1 MIKNIAKIATS
12 HILVKGLGLLS
23 IVIVLNFLSVED
35 FGKYSFYLVVLN
47 LATILIDP
55 YLSAYLI
62 EFKTRNYVKYNFGL
76 VLIPIFLI
84 PFFYVAATCFI
95 PGMALSVVLLFCGTF
110 FISAGLKSH
119 LNIKEHYYYYGLVD
133 VIRQLTLFISTL
145 VFFYYLNGKDY
156 LQLLILNYGSTLV
169 IMIFLIMLMTKK
181 SDLRFNIR
189 FIEYQKLFKSSK
201 HLILYM
207 SIIPLISFIDSF
219 FIDSFLTTRDLGMY
233 SFSLKIY
240 TVSLMLVVPIFTVL
254 NIRQIEVAQVNG
266 YLTFFHKNKRKVFVF
281 SVLFFVLAFLLNWLL
296 TEFIYVKYE
305 DSFRDTSILLFA
317 AFIAYLTLP
326 FSFLMAYKKYK
337 YLLILGLLAL
347 FVDVFI
353 NYFFIAR
360 FGTLVAALSTLISQ
374 IIINLGSAV
383 YSYLLLNKKPNG
395 INT

>member
-12 HILVKGLGLLS
+12 HILVKGLGVLS
-23 IVIVLNFLSVED
+23 IVIVLNFLSIED

-62 EFKTRNYVKYNFGL
+62 EFKTQNYIKYNFGL
-76 VLIPIFLI
+76 LLIPIFLV
-84 PFFYVAATCFI
+84 PFFYLALTYLI
-95 PGMALSVVLLFCGTF
+95 PGITLSIVLLFCGTF
-110 FISAGLKSH
+110 FISAGLKSF
-119 LNIKEHYYYYGLVD
+119 LNIKEHYYYFGLVD
-133 VIRQLTLFISTL
+133 VLRQATLFISTF
-145 VFFYYLNGKDY
+145 VFFYYLDGNDY
-156 LQLLILNYGSTLV
+156 HQLLLLNYGSTL
-169 IMIFLIMLMTKK
+169 LIMSVLMIVMTKK
-181 SDLRFNIR
+181 EDLRFNIQ
-189 FIEYQKLFKSSK
+189 FNEYQKLFRSST
-201 HLILYM
+201 HLIFYM

-219 FIDSFLTTRDLGMY
+219 FIDSYLTTRDLGMY

-254 NIRQIEVAQVNG
+254 NIKQIEVAKQDG
-266 YLTFFHKNKRKVFVF
+266 YSSFFKKNKQKVLFY
-281 SVLFFVLAFLLNWLL
+281 STLFFVLSFLFNYIL
-296 TEFIYVKYE
+296 TQFIFVKYQ

-326 FSFLMAYKKYK
+326 FSFLIAYKKYK
-337 YLLILGLLAL
+337 HLLILGITAL

-374 IIINLGSAV
+374 IIINLGSAI
-383 YSYLLLNKKPNG
+383 YSYQLLNKKPNG

>member
-12 HILVKGLGLLS
+12 HILVKGLGVLS
-23 IVIVLNFLSVED
+23 IVIVLNFLSIED

-62 EFKTRNYVKYNFGL
+62 EFKTQNYIKYNFGL
-76 VLIPIFLI
+76 LLIPIFLV
-84 PFFYVAATCFI
+84 PFFYLALTYLI
-95 PGMALSVVLLFCGTF
+95 PGITLSIVLLFCGTF
-110 FISAGLKSH
+110 FISAGLKSF
-119 LNIKEHYYYYGLVD
+119 LNIKEHYYYFGLVD
-133 VIRQLTLFISTL
+133 VLRQATLFISTF
-145 VFFYYLNGKDY
+145 VFFYYLDGNDY
-156 LQLLILNYGSTLV
+156 HQLLLLNYGSTL
-169 IMIFLIMLMTKK
+169 LIMSVLMIVMTKK
-181 SDLRFNIR
+181 EDLRFNIQ
-189 FIEYQKLFKSSK
+189 FNEYQKLFRSST
-201 HLILYM
+201 HLIFYM

-219 FIDSFLTTRDLGMY
+219 FIDSYLTTRDLGMY

-254 NIRQIEVAQVNG
+254 NIKQIEVAKQDG
-266 YLTFFHKNKRKVFVF
+266 YSSFFKKNKQKVLFY
-281 SVLFFVLAFLLNWLL
+281 STLFFVLSFLFNYIL
-296 TEFIYVKYE
+296 TQFIFVKYQ

-326 FSFLMAYKKYK
+326 FSFLIAYKKYK
-337 YLLILGLLAL
+337 HLLILGITAL

-374 IIINLGSAV
+374 IIINLGSAI
-383 YSYLLLNKKPNG
+383 YSHQLLNKKPNG